1 MQEVI
6 RSPSN
11 SNLKRARAVGAGRED
26 GLVLLEGQRL
36 VEEAVD
42 AGWALEL
49 VLVSDR
55 RDAAA
60 EELVPKL
67 AAGVALQRVEHGL
80 LERATS
86 MEGAPGVLAIA
97 REPEPCSLEQLGAP
111 ESGLLV
117 VAAGVQDPGNLG
129 AIARAAEAAGATGL
143 VVTGDGARPFGSKA
157 LRGSMGSLLR
167 LPVAVVTGGAECAR
181 SLGQAGWRQALATAR
196 DGVPFAEFDWKG
208 PLALWLAAES
218 GELPAGVDEGQFE
231 GITIP
236 MAGAVESLNVATAA
250 AILCFA
256 AGRVRGSK
264 EARGTQS

>member
-1 MQEVI
+1 MQEII

-11 SNLKRARAVGAGRED
+11 FNLKRARAVGAGRED

-36 VEEAVD
+36 VEEAMG
-42 AGWALEL
+42 AGWGLEL

-55 RDAAA
+55 MEAIAD
-60 EELVPKL
+60 ELMSR
-67 AAGVALQRVEHGL
+67 AGGDTAVQCVEHSL
-80 LERATS
+80 LERVS
-86 MEGAPGVLAIA
+86 PMKGAPGVLAIA
-97 REPEPCSLEQLGAP
+97 REPEPYSLGQFGAP

-143 VVTGDGARPFGSKA
+143 VVAGAGARPFGSKA

-167 LPVAVVTGGAECAR
+167 LPVAVEPDGTECAR

-196 DGVPFAEFDWKG
+196 DGVPFAEFNWKG

-218 GELPAGVDEGQFE
+218 GDLPAGVDAERFE

-256 AGRVRGSK
+256 AGRVQDSK
-264 EARGTQS
+264 KARGEQS